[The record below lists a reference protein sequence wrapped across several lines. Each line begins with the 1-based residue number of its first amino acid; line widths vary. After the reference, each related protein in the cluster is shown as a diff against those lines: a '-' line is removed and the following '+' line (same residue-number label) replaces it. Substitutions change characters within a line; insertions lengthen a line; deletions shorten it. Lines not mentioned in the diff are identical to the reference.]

1 MAMQLFCPA
10 AAALGEVLA
19 VVDQALVQVA
29 AEQRNAIGPR
39 VVAKKMA
46 GHADLAAAAG
56 VEHPM
61 IEPEPVLD
69 PIKAG
74 GLQPGDRHR
83 HHGVFRGLSP
93 ITGAWGFCRLRPML
107 DTVPS
112 VQ

>member
-1 MAMQLFCPA
+1 
-10 AAALGEVLA
+10 
-19 VVDQALVQVA
+19 
-29 AEQRNAIGPR
+29 
-39 VVAKKMA
+39 
-46 GHADLAAAAG
+46 
-56 VEHPM
+56 M
-61 IEPEPVLD
+61 IEPGPVLD

-74 GLQPGDRHR
+74 GLQSGDRHR